1 MEKIWTILE
10 ANPVLAMVLG
20 FALAVLAMILF
31 RAEIAAWFKKKY
43 NLIDRPAAES
53 KLKLHFTSETVREI
67 TERLFKS

>member
-10 ANPVLAMVLG
+10 TNPVLTMVLG

-31 RAEIAAWFKKKY
+31 RAEIAAWIKKKY

-67 TERLFKS
+67 TEKLFRS